1 MPRTRALDD
10 ELAPFRRPGW
20 TRESIKAALERRYSP
35 RLHMSMILAASGF
48 SAMLASWFL
57 LDFGVHAMLV
67 RYPVAIA
74 LAYATFLVGVW
85 TWLRAMGFVDN
96 DGKRQGGGS
105 DLVSGVDIPSGGGSG
120 GGIDIASRA
129 PLPRGGGGIFD
140 GGGASTSFAESRA
153 PLVAANLQ
161 GDSAPASRVSSSGG
175 KGGGS
180 LFDIDGDGIVLL
192 VLAIALVA
200 VVFAT
205 SGYLIW
211 CAPDVLTEAAF
222 GAMLTGSLARTT
234 KRQTSEGWIGGVLK
248 KTWWPFALVML
259 VAIVF
264 AGYAAAHFPEA
275 STFRQAVALALQ

>member
-1 MPRTRALDD
+1 
-10 ELAPFRRPGW
+10 
-20 TRESIKAALERRYSP
+20 
-35 RLHMSMILAASGF
+35 
-48 SAMLASWFL
+48 
-57 LDFGVHAMLV
+57 
-67 RYPVAIA
+67 
-74 LAYATFLVGVW
+74 
-85 TWLRAMGFVDN
+85 MGFVDN

-105 DLVSGVDIPSGGGSG
+105 DLVSGVDVPSGGGSG

-129 PLPRGGGGIFD
+129 PLPRGGGGSFD

-161 GDSAPASRVSSSGG
+161 GDSAPAARVSSSGG

-192 VLAIALVA
+192 VLEIALVA